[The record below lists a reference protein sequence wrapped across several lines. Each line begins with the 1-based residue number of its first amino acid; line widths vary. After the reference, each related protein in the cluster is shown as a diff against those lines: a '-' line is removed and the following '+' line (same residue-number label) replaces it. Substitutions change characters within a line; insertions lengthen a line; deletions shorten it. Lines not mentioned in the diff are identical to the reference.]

1 MGTLTELEQD
11 AINEIFNISLGGAA
25 KLLSEMISNEIL
37 LTVPSLR
44 IVKLEE
50 ALHIESLKNFQVCSI
65 EQKFTGGLGE
75 GSAFILFHKDS
86 SLEIVRMMMK
96 DYVEINEVSHFEKD
110 ALSEIGNIIL
120 NSILSNLAKM
130 SEKKIETEI
139 PEFFLGE
146 YEEVLK
152 RDEKSI
158 EKVDSILLAYIDYHV
173 KGKDIKGY
181 IFFLLE
187 FETIKQLSK
196 ILLEK
201 LN

>member
-1 MGTLTELEQD
+1 MTKLTELEED
-11 AINEIFNISLGGAA
+11 ALNELFNISLGGAA

-37 LTVPSLR
+37 LTVPSLK
-44 IVKLEE
+44 IVTLEE
-50 ALHIESLKNFQVCSI
+50 ALKLEALTSNEVCTI
-65 EQKFTGGLGE
+65 EQKFSGGLGN

-96 DYVEINEVSHFEKD
+96 DYVAINEVSTFEKD

-130 SEKKIETEI
+130 SAHKIETDI
-139 PEFFLGE
+139 PEFHIGK
-146 YEEVLK
+146 YEDLLK
-152 RDEKSI
+152 EDYQ
-158 EKVDSILLAYIDYHV
+158 KVEHVDTILMAYIDYHL

-187 FETIKQLSK
+187 SKTIKQLSRV
-196 ILLEK
+196 LLEH
-201 LN
+201 L

>member
-1 MGTLTELEQD
+1 MKQLTELEED
-11 AINEIFNISLGGAA
+11 ALNELFNISLGGAA

-37 LTVPSLR
+37 LTVPSLK
-44 IVKLEE
+44 IISLEE
-50 ALHIESLKNFQVCSI
+50 ALKLETLTSNEVCSI
-65 EQKFTGGLGE
+65 EQKFKGSLGN

-96 DYVEINEVSHFEKD
+96 DYVQINEVSHFEKD

-130 SEKKIETEI
+130 SDKKIETDI
-139 PEFFLGE
+139 PEFFIGK
-146 YEEVLK
+146 YE
-152 RDEKSI
+152 D
-158 EKVDSILLAYIDYHV
+158 ILREDYARISKADTILMAFIDYHL

-187 FETIKQLSK
+187 SETIKQLSRV
-196 ILLEK
+196 LLEK
-201 LN
+201 LK